1 MCGPACSLYCTH
13 LRFCATRNRG
23 VRARGRAS
31 EFTVRDARAK
41 YTWPH
46 GSDPGSRN
54 VQIRSSTYS
63 QAANGSPKRPP
74 MPPRTVLGLG
84 YTGWCLACPEAVVAS
99 TGGRSR
105 TPRGGSRR
113 ARRTA
118 IPLCNEPSSLS
129 RHDGSHKAP
138 HLKPCGRRGQH
149 VAGMLS
155 PAGCS
160 QRIRTAVVVRCR
172 ARALW
177 GMSCG
182 GEARRSANE
191 GGPLSRATVDVSG
204 GYSEQQARG

>member
-1 MCGPACSLYCTH
+1 MA
-13 LRFCATRNRG
+13 
-23 VRARGRAS
+23 
-31 EFTVRDARAK
+31 
-41 YTWPH
+41 
-46 GSDPGSRN
+46 
-54 VQIRSSTYS
+54 
-63 QAANGSPKRPP
+63 
-74 MPPRTVLGLG
+74 PRTVLGPG
-84 YTGWCLACPEAVVAS
+84 YTGWCLACPEAAVAG

-129 RHDGSHKAP
+129 RHDGSHRAP

-155 PAGCS
+155 PAGCRQGS
-160 QRIRTAVVVRCR
+160 RAAVAGGCR

-182 GEARRSANE
+182 GEARRSDRGWSSGTCDRSRERRVQLARRKGLTVQVANVLPLAGLPWRRRRAAARASCFRLRDCKARTLYAIH
-191 GGPLSRATVDVSG
+191 GGVVRVTAA
-204 GYSEQQARG
+204 E

>member
-1 MCGPACSLYCTH
+1 MAQGS
-13 LRFCATRNRG
+13 TRTG
-23 VRARGRAS
+23 
-31 EFTVRDARAK
+31 ARAK
-41 YTWPH
+41 YTWECH
-46 GSDPGSRN
+46 RN

-74 MPPRTVLGLG
+74 MAPRTVLGPG
-84 YTGWCLACPEAVVAS
+84 YTGWCLACPEAAVAG

-118 IPLCNEPSSLS
+118 IPLGNEPSSLS
-129 RHDGSHKAP
+129 RHDGSHRAP

-155 PAGCS
+155 PAACS
-160 QRIRTAVVVRCR
+160 QGSRAAVAGGCR

-182 GEARRSANE
+182 GEARR
-191 GGPLSRATVDVSG
+191 RAMRVVLWHVRPF
-204 GYSEQQARG
+204 A

>member
-1 MCGPACSLYCTH
+1 MA
-13 LRFCATRNRG
+13 
-23 VRARGRAS
+23 
-31 EFTVRDARAK
+31 
-41 YTWPH
+41 
-46 GSDPGSRN
+46 
-54 VQIRSSTYS
+54 
-63 QAANGSPKRPP
+63 
-74 MPPRTVLGLG
+74 PRTVLGQG
-84 YTGWCLACPEAVVAS
+84 YTEWCLACLETAVAS

-105 TPRGGSRR
+105 TPHGGSRR

-129 RHDGSHKAP
+129 RHDGSHRAP

-160 QRIRTAVVVRCR
+160 QGSRAAVAGGCR

-182 GEARRSANE
+182 GEARRSDRGWSSGTCDRSRERRVQLARRKWLTVQVTNVL
-191 GGPLSRATVDVSG
+191 PLAGFTLRRRNASARAS
-204 GYSEQQARG
+204 YIR